1 MLNKIYFFLTKQQ
14 QHKLKQK
21 YLTKNIYRTKGLFLE
36 SPDNFST
43 PKSCFVFLFKMK
55 VPIILKMM

>member
-1 MLNKIYFFLTKQQ
+1 MLNKIYFFNKTTTTQIRA
-14 QHKLKQK
+14 K